1 MPHIVKFQEKVQ
13 YAPRSVLPYTA
24 WLEDY
29 NRLYKPVKNISI
41 YSIIEDIVNDV
52 LPKTTDKFFNQFV
65 EIKEVPYGRDN

>member
-1 MPHIVKFQEKVQ
+1 MPHIVKFKEKIQ
-13 YAPRSVLPYTA
+13 YAPRSVLPKAT

-29 NRLYKPVKNISI
+29 NRLYKPVKDISV
-41 YSIIEDIVNDV
+41 YSIIEDIINDV

>member
-1 MPHIVKFQEKVQ
+1 MPHIVKFKEKVR
-13 YAPRSVLPYTA
+13 YAPRSVLPQTT

-29 NRLYKPVKNISI
+29 NRLYKPVKDVSI
-41 YSIIEDIVNDV
+41 YSIIEDIINDV